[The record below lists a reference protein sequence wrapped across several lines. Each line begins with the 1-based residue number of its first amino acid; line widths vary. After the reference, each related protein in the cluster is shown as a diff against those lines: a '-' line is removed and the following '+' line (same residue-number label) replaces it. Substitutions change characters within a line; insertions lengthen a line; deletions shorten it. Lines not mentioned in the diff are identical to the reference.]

1 MNGLTNC
8 KEDKGLG
15 CPVPDSFPRDVF
27 SNGLKPLVGL
37 IQLEAVD
44 GKSNSLDDS
53 TDEVQ
58 SMDVRYMSLK
68 YVWPES
74 NKAAQL
80 IFVCLM
86 LLQNCMF

>member
-8 KEDKGLG
+8 KDKGLR

-44 GKSNSLDDS
+44 GKSNSMDDS

-58 SMDVRYMSLK
+58 SMDVRYISLK
-68 YVWPES
+68 TYLSRIQQSHPTRS
-74 NKAAQL
+74 
-80 IFVCLM
+80 VCLM
-86 LLQNCMF
+86 LLQTCMFL